1 MVAIMPIF
9 GVVPDENLLWLVP
22 ACALLVAFT
31 AAFSLVAAALH
42 VYFRDVRY
50 LVSAVIMVAFYATPV
65 IYPLTLVHG
74 ILRVLVLANPMTG
87 IVQLA
92 RFSVFGTAND
102 VLFGLI
108 ATVIWSACLGYLAI
122 RAFERH
128 ERIAVDRL

>member
-1 MVAIMPIF
+1 
-9 GVVPDENLLWLVP
+9 
-22 ACALLVAFT
+22 
-31 AAFSLVAAALH
+31 
-42 VYFRDVRY
+42 
-50 LVSAVIMVAFYATPV
+50 V

-74 ILRVLVLANPMTG
+74 ILRVLVLMNPMTG

-102 VLFGLI
+102 VLYALI
-108 ATVIWSACLGYLAI
+108 ATVIWSAGLVYVAI